1 MRETQWTTKITDTD
15 EHGIVVRGY
24 DLADLIGR
32 ISFGEMFYLLARGEL
47 PSKPVGKMIEAML
60 VACSDHGIIT
70 TSVVSR
76 YVIASG
82 TPLQG
87 ALAAGLLTVGDIYA
101 GAVEQAAK
109 YFQQALDFD
118 GLRDP
123 DDRAERCVAEA
134 KREGRRIPGFGHPL
148 HPKGD
153 PRSKRLFAVANEL
166 GVAGPAVSL
175 AAEIEN
181 ELERAGRLIPLNADG
196 ALAALVLDL
205 GFDWSF
211 ARAFML
217 MSRTAGILAHSAEEQ
232 REGKPWRFP
241 PPASHEVKS
250 HEDYYQGVARRAFP
264 IEGNVNAG
272 G

>member
-1 MRETQWTTKITDTD
+1 VRQTRWNTRITDTD
-15 EHGIVVRGY
+15 EQGIVVRGY

-32 ISFGEMFYLLARGEL
+32 ISFGEMFYLLSQGEL
-47 PSKPVGKMIEAML
+47 PTKPVGKMIEAML
-60 VACSDHGIIT
+60 VACADHGIIT
-70 TSVVSR
+70 TSVVAR

-109 YFQQALDFD
+109 YLQGALEFD
-118 GLRDP
+118 GPSEL
-123 DDRAERCVAEA
+123 DDRAKFWVAEA
-134 KREGRRIPGFGHPL
+134 KREARRIPGFGHPL

-153 PRSKRLFAVANEL
+153 PRSKRLFAVAHEL

-175 AAEIEN
+175 ATAIEK
-181 ELERAGRLIPLNADG
+181 ELEGAGRLIPLNADG

-264 IEGNVNAG
+264 IEGHVNG
-272 G
+272 RG